1 MIDVTKETLL
11 PFSKT
16 PSWTE
21 KNLGKRISPATLH
34 RWRLR
39 GCRGVRLATIL
50 IGGQR
55 CTSIEALQAFFEA
68 TTRAQD
74 GDYVASHI
82 SNVSTEN
89 SLPQGHSE
97 SISFLKSEGI

>member
-1 MIDVTKETLL
+1 MIDVTNETLL

-16 PSWTE
+16 PAWTE
-21 KNLGKRISPATLH
+21 AKLGKRISPATLH

-55 CTSIEALQAFFEA
+55 CTSVEALQIFFEA

-74 GDYVASHI
+74 GNSAASHI
-82 SNVSTEN
+82 SNVSAEN
-89 SLPQGHSE
+89 RLPQGHSE
-97 SISFLKSEGI
+97 SVSFLKSEGI